1 MSAPT
6 EPRSAAASRPSA
18 ARRSLHRGTY
28 PARLATRWL
37 TAGRRAWPAF
47 LVIGAQKAGTT
58 SLYAQLG
65 AHPAV
70 VPALRKEV
78 HWFDRAH
85 RRGADYRAY
94 FPRSRALARRPG
106 GPGVTGEAT
115 PFLLCHPLAPGRV
128 RATLPDVRLV
138 VVLRDPV
145 ARAISG
151 YHHAVRHGDED
162 RPIEVA
168 LDPDRVEPVGAP
180 DDAAWWDGDNV
191 VRRRGY
197 LERGDYAPQLAR
209 WLDRFPREQL
219 LVLDSAD
226 VHDGSGAA
234 AVVEHL
240 GLPPAPTVPLTARN
254 VGAYDPAAVPVVERR
269 LRAYFAPRN
278 DALADLLGRTFP
290 WP

>member
-6 EPRSAAASRPSA
+6 ESRSGAASRPSA
-18 ARRSLHRGTY
+18 LRRGLHRGAS
-28 PARLATRWL
+28 PARLAARWL

-58 SLYAQLG
+58 SLYAQLC

-94 FPRSRALARRPG
+94 FPRSRDLARRG
-106 GPGVTGEAT
+106 AGPAVTGEAT
-115 PFLLCHPLAPGRV
+115 PFLLCHPLAPARV
-128 RATLPDVRLV
+128 RAALPDVRLV

-151 YHHAVRHGDED
+151 FHHAVRHGDED

-168 LDPDRVEPVGAP
+168 LDPDHTEPIGAP

-209 WLDRFPREQL
+209 WLEQFPREQL
-219 LVLDSAD
+219 LVLESAA
-226 VHDGSGAA
+226 VPDGSAAA
-234 AVVEHL
+234 AVTDFL
-240 GLPPAPTVPLTARN
+240 GLAPMATVPLAARN
-254 VGAYDPAAVPVVERR
+254 VGDYDPTSVTTVEQR
-269 LRAYFAPRN
+269 LREHFAPRN
-278 DALADLLGRTFP
+278 AALADLLGRTFP

>member
-6 EPRSAAASRPSA
+6 EPRSVAASRPSA
-18 ARRSLHRGTY
+18 VRRSLHRGTY
-28 PARLATRWL
+28 PARLAARWL
-37 TAGRRAWPAF
+37 TAGRRASPAF

-58 SLYAQLG
+58 SLYAQLA

-94 FPRSRALARRPG
+94 FPRARSLGGGATGRA
-106 GPGVTGEAT
+106 VTGEAT
-115 PFLLCHPLAPGRV
+115 PFLLCHPLAPARV
-128 RATLPDVRLV
+128 RAALPDVRLV

-145 ARAISG
+145 ARAVSG

-162 RPIEVA
+162 RPLEVA
-168 LDPDRVEPVGAP
+168 LDPDHAEPVGAA

-209 WLDRFPREQL
+209 WLEEFPREQL
-219 LVLDSAD
+219 LVLESVA
-226 VHDGSGAA
+226 VHDGSAAA
-234 AVVEHL
+234 AVTDFL
-240 GLPPAPTVPLTARN
+240 GLPPAPVGPLAARN
-254 VGAYDPAAVPVVERR
+254 VGAYDPTAVTAVERR
-269 LRAYFAPRN
+269 LRDHFAPRN
-278 DALADLLGRTFP
+278 AALFDLLGRTYP